1 METKRNRL
9 YWEDKSDPE
18 RGSSMTTITVT
29 YDSGETSTY
38 PSGIRALDV
47 LASSGKTDQ
56 PLVAALVDNEL
67 MSLGTELESDC
78 RIRAVLADSAAGA
91 AVYRR
96 SLCFLLAIASREL
109 FPGRR
114 LIAGMAIGT
123 GFYHYYFDE
132 IPLTEAQVKKLAG
145 KIGDLVTGDI
155 PILREKWPWEK
166 ACDYFGKSGQLDSL
180 ALLENLNDSQIPL
193 NECAG
198 FRDLHIAPLVSSTG
212 VLGIWELIPYH
223 GGMLL
228 RYPHK
233 DKAGVIEPF
242 EDVPLLYRI
251 SEEYKERGRV
261 LGVGSVGVLNRLS
274 ASGRIKEYI
283 MVAEALQ
290 NKKIAALAEAVA
302 SRADTVKVVL
312 IAGPSSSGKTTTSKK
327 LAIQLKVLGFEP
339 IPIELD
345 SFFIDRAKTP
355 LDDEGKP
362 DFECLEALD
371 VAYLN
376 ELLLRLFSGDEVE
389 LPVYDFKAGARRGT
403 GQTLK
408 LSGHEILILEGIHG
422 LNDALTP
429 RIPRESKFKIYVSAL
444 TQLNLD
450 DHNRIS
456 TTDYRLLRRMV
467 RDHNFRGHS
476 ARATLAMWPSV
487 QRGERAHIFPF
498 QNSADAALN
507 SALDY
512 ELGVLKVFADPL
524 LRTIKPTMPEYAEA
538 RRIQAF
544 LDNFMPIPAQ
554 HVPKDSTLRE
564 FIGESDFHY

>member
-1 METKRNRL
+1 MTKISVL
-9 YWEDKSDPE
+9 YE
-18 RGSSMTTITVT
+18 
-29 YDSGETSTY
+29 SGES
-38 PSGIRALDV
+38 RRLALGTTAMAA
-47 LASSGKTDQ
+47 LEKEG
-56 PLVAALVDNEL
+56 PLPPGLVAVLIDNEL
-67 MSLGTELESDC
+67 KSLDVELESDC
-78 RIRAVLADSAAGA
+78 RIRPVVADSALGA
-91 AVYRR
+91 PVYRR

-109 FPGRR
+109 FPERR

-132 IPLTEAQVKKLAG
+132 IPLSEDQVASLA
-145 KIGDLVTGDI
+145 KRIAELVARDI
-155 PILREKWPWEK
+155 PIRLEKWPWEK
-166 ACDYFGKSGQLDSL
+166 TCDYFAKSGQLDTL
-180 ALLENLNDSQIPL
+180 ALMENLNDPQIPL

-198 FRDLHIAPLVSSTG
+198 FRDLKIAPLVGSTG
-212 VLGIWELIPYH
+212 VLDTWELIPYH

-274 ASGRIKEYI
+274 SSGRIKEYI

-302 SRADTVKVVL
+302 ARADKVKVVL

-345 SFFIDRAKTP
+345 NFFIDRTRTP

-376 ELLLRLFSGDEVE
+376 ELLLHLFSGDEVE
-389 LPVYDFKAGARRGT
+389 LPAYDFKAGTRRGT
-403 GQTLK
+403 GQSLK
-408 LSGHEILILEGIHG
+408 LTGQEILILEGIHG

-429 RIPRESKFKIYVSAL
+429 KIPAESKFKIYVSAL

-476 ARATLAMWPSV
+476 ARATLGMWPSV
-487 QRGERAHIFPF
+487 QRGERTHIFPF

-512 ELGVLKVFADPL
+512 ELGVLKIFADPL
-524 LRTIKPTMPEYAEA
+524 LRTLKPTMLEYAEA

-554 HVPKDSTLRE
+554 YVPKDSTLRE

>member
-1 METKRNRL
+1 MMQIN
-9 YWEDKSDPE
+9 
-18 RGSSMTTITVT
+18 VT
-29 YDSGETSTY
+29 YDSGETLAY
-38 PSGIRALDV
+38 PVGIKAHDAIAHAGRLEW
-47 LASSGKTDQ
+47 
-56 PLVAALVDNEL
+56 PLVAVLVNNEL
-67 MSLGTELESDC
+67 KSLDTEIESDC
-78 RIRAVLADSAAGA
+78 RMSPIMTNSAIGA
-91 AVYRR
+91 NVYRR
-96 SLCFLLAIASREL
+96 SLCFLLAIASREV
-109 FPGRR
+109 FPARR

-132 IPLTEAQVKKLAG
+132 IPVTQKQVEALSG
-145 KIGDLVTGDI
+145 KIREL
-155 PILREKWPWEK
+155 ILRDVPISLEKWSWEK
-166 ACDYFGKSGQLDSL
+166 ACDYFKQSGQVDTL
-180 ALLENLNDSQIPL
+180 ALIENLNEPFIPL

-198 FRDLHIAPLVSSTG
+198 FRDLHVVPLVGSTG
-212 VLGIWELIPYH
+212 VLSTWELLPYH
-223 GGMLL
+223 GGLLL

-233 DKAGVIEPF
+233 DSPAALEPF
-242 EDVPLLYRI
+242 EDVPILYRI

-261 LGVGSVGVLNRLS
+261 LGVGSVGMLNRLTS
-274 ASGRIKEYI
+274 SGNIKEYI

-290 NKKIAALAEAVA
+290 NKKIGAIAESVAAKANK
-302 SRADTVKVVL
+302 VKVVL

-345 SFFIDRAKTP
+345 NYFVDRSRTP

-362 DFECLEALD
+362 DFERLEALD
-371 VAYLN
+371 VEFLN
-376 ELLLRLFSGDEVE
+376 EQLVDLFNGKEIE
-389 LPVYDFKAGARRGT
+389 LPLYDFKSGT
-403 GQTLK
+403 RKSSGQKIRLT
-408 LSGHEILILEGIHG
+408 GHEILILEGIHG
-422 LNDALTP
+422 LNEKLTS
-429 RIPRESKFKIYVSAL
+429 RISRENKFTLYVSAL

-476 ARATLAMWPSV
+476 ALATLAMWPSV
-487 QRGERAHIFPF
+487 QRGERSYIFPF
-498 QNSADAALN
+498 QNSADAAFN

-524 LRTIKPTMPEYAEA
+524 LRTIKPDTPTYAEA

-544 LDNFMPIPAQ
+544 LDNFTPIPAQ
-554 HVPKDSTLRE
+554 YVPKDSILRE

>member
-1 METKRNRL
+1 
-9 YWEDKSDPE
+9 
-18 RGSSMTTITVT
+18 MTQITAT
-29 YDSGETSTY
+29 FDSGETKFFQT
-38 PSGIRALDV
+38 GTKALET
-47 LASSGKTDQ
+47 LPNKGGLDQ
-56 PLVAALVDNEL
+56 ALVAVLIDNEL
-67 MSLGTELESDC
+67 KSLDTELESDC
-78 RIRAVLADSAAGA
+78 RISPVLSGSAIGA
-91 AVYRR
+91 TVYRR

-109 FPGRR
+109 FPERR

-123 GFYHYYFDE
+123 GFYHYYYDE
-132 IPLTEAQVKKLAG
+132 IPLTEEQVEKLAG
-145 KIGDLVTGDI
+145 RIGDLVARDI
-155 PILREKWPWEK
+155 PICLEKWSWEK
-166 ACDYFGKSGQLDSL
+166 ACDYFVKSGQLDTL
-180 ALLENLNDSQIPL
+180 ALLENLNEPQIPL

-198 FRDLHIAPLVSSTG
+198 FRDLQIAPLVSSTG
-212 VLGIWELIPYH
+212 ILGTWELIPYH

-242 EDVPLLYRI
+242 EDVPLLYKI

-274 ASGRIKEYI
+274 ASGRIGEYI
-283 MVAEALQ
+283 TVAEALQ
-290 NKKIAALAEAVA
+290 NRKIAALAEAVA
-302 SRADTVKVVL
+302 AKADKVRVVL

-345 SFFIDRAKTP
+345 NFFIDRSRTP

-371 VAYLN
+371 VTYLN
-376 ELLLRLFSGDEVE
+376 ELLLQLFSGDEVE
-389 LPVYDFKAGARRGT
+389 LPIYDFKAGTRRGT
-403 GQTLK
+403 GQTLR

-429 RIPRESKFKIYVSAL
+429 KIPQENKFKIYVSAL

-512 ELGVLKVFADPL
+512 ELGVLKIFADPL
-524 LRTIKPTMPEYAEA
+524 LRTIKPSMPEYTEA

-544 LDNFMPIPAQ
+544 LDNFTPIPAQ
-554 HVPKDSTLRE
+554 YVPKDSTLRE
-564 FIGESDFHY
+564 FIGESAFHY

>member
-1 METKRNRL
+1 
-9 YWEDKSDPE
+9 
-18 RGSSMTTITVT
+18 MTQITVT
-29 YDSGETSTY
+29 YDSGETSAY
-38 PSGIRALDV
+38 PPGTKALDV
-47 LASSGKTDQ
+47 LASSGKLDQ
-56 PLVAALVDNEL
+56 PLVAVLVDNEL
-67 MSLGTELESDC
+67 MSLDTELESDC
-78 RIRAVLADSAAGA
+78 RVRAVLADSAPGA

-109 FPGRR
+109 FPERR

-132 IPLTEAQVKKLAG
+132 TPLTETQVAALAEHISQLIA
-145 KIGDLVTGDI
+145 KDI
-155 PILREKWPWEK
+155 PIRLEKWPWEK
-166 ACDYFGKSGQLDSL
+166 ACDYFGKSGQLDTL
-180 ALLENLNDSQIPL
+180 ALMENLNEPQIPL
-193 NECAG
+193 NECGG
-198 FRDLHIAPLVSSTG
+198 FRDLKIAPLVSSTG

-302 SRADTVKVVL
+302 ARADTAKVVL

-371 VAYLN
+371 IAYLN

-389 LPVYDFKAGARRGT
+389 LPAYDFKAGARRGT
-403 GQTLK
+403 GQTLR

-429 RIPRESKFKIYVSAL
+429 RVPRESKFKIYVSAL

-544 LDNFMPIPAQ
+544 LDNFTPIPAQ

>member
-1 METKRNRL
+1 
-9 YWEDKSDPE
+9 
-18 RGSSMTTITVT
+18 MTQITVT
-29 YDSGETSTY
+29 YDSGETKSFQM
-38 PSGIRALDV
+38 GIKALNT
-47 LASSGKTDQ
+47 LPNEGGSDQ
-56 PLVAALVDNEL
+56 PLVAVLIDNEL
-67 MSLGTELESDC
+67 KSLDTELESDC
-78 RIRAVLADSAAGA
+78 RISPVLAGSTIGA
-91 AVYRR
+91 TVYRR

-109 FPGRR
+109 FPERR

-123 GFYHYYFDE
+123 GFYHYYYDE
-132 IPLTEAQVKKLAG
+132 IPLTEEQVEKLAER
-145 KIGDLVTGDI
+145 IGDLVARDI
-155 PILREKWPWEK
+155 PICLEKWSWEK
-166 ACDYFGKSGQLDSL
+166 ACDYFVKSRQLDTL
-180 ALLENLNDSQIPL
+180 ALLENLNEPQIPL

-198 FRDLHIAPLVSSTG
+198 FRDLQIAPLVSSTG
-212 VLGIWELIPYH
+212 VLGTWELIPYH

-242 EDVPLLYRI
+242 EDVPLLYKI

-274 ASGRIKEYI
+274 ASGRIGEYI
-283 MVAEALQ
+283 TVAEALQ
-290 NKKIAALAEAVA
+290 NRKIAALAEAVA
-302 SRADTVKVVL
+302 AKADKVKVVL
-312 IAGPSSSGKTTTSKK
+312 LAGPSSSGKTTTSKK

-345 SFFIDRAKTP
+345 NFFIDRSHTP

-371 VAYLN
+371 VVYLN
-376 ELLLRLFSGDEVE
+376 ELLLKLFSGDEVE
-389 LPVYDFKAGARRGT
+389 LPIYDFKAGTRRGT

-422 LNDALTP
+422 LNDDLTP
-429 RIPRESKFKIYVSAL
+429 KIPQENKFKIYVSAL

-512 ELGVLKVFADPL
+512 ELGVLKIFADPL
-524 LRTIKPTMPEYAEA
+524 LRTIKPSMPEYTEA

-544 LDNFMPIPAQ
+544 LDNFTPIPAQ
-554 HVPKDSTLRE
+554 YVPKDSTLRE
-564 FIGESDFHY
+564 FIGESAFHY

>member
-1 METKRNRL
+1 
-9 YWEDKSDPE
+9 
-18 RGSSMTTITVT
+18 MTQITVT
-29 YDSGETSTY
+29 YNSGETVSY
-38 PSGIRALDV
+38 PSGVTVLKAL
-47 LASSGKTDQ
+47 AQAGKLEGA
-56 PLVAALVDNEL
+56 LVAAFVDNEL
-67 MSLGTELESDC
+67 KSLDTELEDDC
-78 RIRAVLADSAAGA
+78 SITTVLADSASGA
-91 AVYRR
+91 PVYRR

-109 FPGRR
+109 FPDRR

-132 IPLTEAQVKKLAG
+132 IPLTESQVASLADH
-145 KIGDLVTGDI
+145 IGELVARDI
-155 PILREKWPWEK
+155 PIHQEKWPWEK
-166 ACDYFGKSGQLDSL
+166 ACDYFGKSGQLDTL
-180 ALLENLNDSQIPL
+180 ALMENLNDPWIPL

-198 FRDLHIAPLVSSTG
+198 FRDLHIAPLVNSTG
-212 VLGIWELIPYH
+212 VLGTWELIPYH

-233 DKAGVIEPF
+233 NQAGSIEPF
-242 EDVPLLYRI
+242 EDVPLLYHI

-290 NKKIAALAEAVA
+290 NKKIAALAETVA
-302 SRADTVKVVL
+302 AKSGKVKVVL
-312 IAGPSSSGKTTTSKK
+312 IAGPSSSGKTTTAKK

-339 IPIELD
+339 VPIELD
-345 SFFIDRAKTP
+345 NFFVDRTRTP

-371 VAYLN
+371 IAYLN
-376 ELLLRLFSGDEVE
+376 ELLLQLFAGDEVE
-389 LPVYDFKAGARRGT
+389 LPAYDFKAGTRRGT

-408 LSGHEILILEGIHG
+408 LSGQEILILEGIHG

-429 RIPRESKFKIYVSAL
+429 KIPSETKLKIYVSAL

-487 QRGERAHIFPF
+487 QRGERLHIFPF
-498 QNSADAALN
+498 QNSADASLN

-524 LRTIKPTMPEYAEA
+524 LRTIKPNMLEYAEA

-544 LDNFMPIPAQ
+544 LDNFTPIPAQ

>member
-1 METKRNRL
+1 
-9 YWEDKSDPE
+9 
-18 RGSSMTTITVT
+18 MTMITVT
-29 YDSGETSTY
+29 YDSGETATY
-38 PSGIRALDV
+38 PLGVKALDV
-47 LASSGKTDQ
+47 LARSGKLDQ
-56 PLVAALVDNEL
+56 PLVAILVDNEL
-67 MSLGTELESDC
+67 KSLDTELESDC
-78 RIRAVLADSAAGA
+78 KVRAVLADTAAGA

-109 FPGRR
+109 FPERR

-132 IPLTEAQVKKLAG
+132 IPLTKAQVTALSERISAL
-145 KIGDLVTGDI
+145 IARDI
-155 PILREKWPWEK
+155 PIRHEKWPWEK
-166 ACDYFGKSGQLDSL
+166 ACAYFEKTGQLDTL
-180 ALLENLNDSQIPL
+180 ALMENLNEPQIPL

-198 FRDLHIAPLVSSTG
+198 FRDLQIAPLVSSTG
-212 VLGIWELIPYH
+212 DLGIWELIPYH

-302 SRADTVKVVL
+302 AKANTVKVVL

-327 LAIQLKVLGFEP
+327 LAIQLKVLGFDP

-345 SFFIDRAKTP
+345 NFFIDRAKTP

-362 DFECLEALD
+362 DFESLQALD
-371 VAYLN
+371 IAYLN
-376 ELLLRLFSGDEVE
+376 ELLLRLFNGDEVE
-389 LPVYDFKAGARRGT
+389 LPAYDFKAGTRRGT
-403 GQTLK
+403 GQTLR
-408 LSGHEILILEGIHG
+408 LAGHEILILEGIHG

-429 RIPRESKFKIYVSAL
+429 KIARETKFKIYVSAL

-554 HVPKDSTLRE
+554 YVPKDSALRE

>member
-1 METKRNRL
+1 
-9 YWEDKSDPE
+9 
-18 RGSSMTTITVT
+18 MTRITIT
-29 YDSGETSTY
+29 YESGGTASF
-38 PSGIRALDV
+38 PPGVKAIDV
-47 LASSGKTDQ
+47 LGKAGTKDR
-56 PLVAALVDNEL
+56 PLVAVLVDNEL
-67 MSLGTELESDC
+67 KSLDAELESDC
-78 RIRAVLADSAAGA
+78 AVRPVLADSAPGA
-91 AVYRR
+91 LVYRR

-109 FPGRR
+109 FPDRR

-132 IPLTEAQVKKLAG
+132 IPLTEQEVRLLAG
-145 KIGDLVTGDI
+145 RIGDLVAGDI
-155 PILREKWPWEK
+155 PIHLEKWPWEK
-166 ACDYFGKSGQLDSL
+166 ACDYFSKSGQLDTL
-180 ALLENLNDSQIPL
+180 ALIENLNEPQIPL

-198 FRDLHIAPLVSSTG
+198 FRDLHVAPLVSSTG
-212 VLGIWELIPYH
+212 VLGAWELIPYH

-242 EDVPLLYRI
+242 EDDPLLYRI

-302 SRADTVKVVL
+302 AKADTVKVVL

-327 LAIQLKVLGFEP
+327 LSIQLKVLGFEP
-339 IPIELD
+339 LPIELD
-345 SFFIDRAKTP
+345 DFFVDRTKTP
-355 LDDEGKP
+355 LDSEGKP

-376 ELLLRLFSGDEVE
+376 ELLLHLFAGDEVE
-389 LPVYDFKAGARRGT
+389 LPAYDFKAGARRGT
-403 GQTLK
+403 GQTLR
-408 LSGHEILILEGIHG
+408 LSGREILILEGIHG
-422 LNDALTP
+422 LNEALTP
-429 RIPRESKFKIYVSAL
+429 KVPRDSKFKIYVSAL

-487 QRGERAHIFPF
+487 QRGERAYIFPF

-524 LRTIKPTMPEYAEA
+524 LRAIKPTMPEYAEA
-538 RRIQAF
+538 RRVQAF
-544 LDNFMPIPAQ
+544 LDNFTPIPAQ
-554 HVPKDSTLRE
+554 YVPKDSTLRE

>member
-1 METKRNRL
+1 
-9 YWEDKSDPE
+9 
-18 RGSSMTTITVT
+18 MTQISVLFE
-29 YDSGETSTY
+29 SGESLPFPLGVSAKT
-38 PSGIRALDV
+38 ALKAQGP
-47 LASSGKTDQ
+47 LPLG
-56 PLVAALVDNEL
+56 LVAVLIDNEL
-67 MSLGTELESDC
+67 RSLDSELNSDC
-78 RIRAVLADSAAGA
+78 RIRPVLADSALGA

-96 SLCFLLAIASREL
+96 SLCFLLAIASKEL
-109 FPGRR
+109 FPERR

-132 IPLTEAQVKKLAG
+132 VPLSEAQVAQLADH
-145 KIGDLVTGDI
+145 IGDLIARDI
-155 PILREKWPWEK
+155 PIRLEQWPWEK
-166 ACDYFGKSGQLDSL
+166 ACDYFEKSGQLDTL
-180 ALLENLNDSQIPL
+180 ALMENLNDPQIPL

-198 FRDLHIAPLVSSTG
+198 FRDLQIAPLVSSTG
-212 VLGIWELIPYH
+212 VLDTWELIPYH

-233 DKAGVIEPF
+233 DKSGVIEPF

-302 SRADTVKVVL
+302 ARADKVKVVL
-312 IAGPSSSGKTTTSKK
+312 IAGPSSSGKTTTAKK

-345 SFFIDRAKTP
+345 NFFIDRSRTP
-355 LDDEGKP
+355 LDAEWKP

-376 ELLLRLFSGDEVE
+376 ELLLRLFAGEEVE
-389 LPVYDFKAGARRGT
+389 MPAYDFKAGTRRGT
-403 GQTLK
+403 GQIVK
-408 LSGHEILILEGIHG
+408 LSGQEILILEGIHG

-429 RIPRESKFKIYVSAL
+429 KIPRENKFKIYVSAL

-476 ARATLAMWPSV
+476 AQATLAMWPSV

-524 LRTIKPTMPEYAEA
+524 LRSIKPNMAEYAEA
-538 RRIQAF
+538 RRAQAF
-544 LDNFMPIPAQ
+544 LDNFTPIPAQ
-554 HVPKDSTLRE
+554 YVPKDSTLRE

>member
-1 METKRNRL
+1 MKKKVR
-9 YWEDKSDPE
+9 
-18 RGSSMTTITVT
+18 MTQIAVS
-29 YDSGETSTY
+29 YDSGESISF
-38 PSGIRALDV
+38 PSGVRALDA
-47 LASSGKTDQ
+47 LAHAGRLDR
-56 PLVAALVDNEL
+56 PLVAVLIDNEL
-67 MSLGTELESDC
+67 RSLDTMIESDC
-78 RIRAVLADSAAGA
+78 RIRPVMTNSALGA
-91 AVYRR
+91 LVYRR
-96 SLCFLLAIASREL
+96 SLCFLLAIASREI
-109 FPGRR
+109 FPERR

-132 IPLTEAQVKKLAG
+132 IPVSEAQVTALSEHIRG
-145 KIGDLVTGDI
+145 LISRDI
-155 PILREKWPWEK
+155 PIHQEEWSWEE
-166 ACDYFGKSGQLDSL
+166 ACDYFSKSGQLDTL
-180 ALLENLNDSQIPL
+180 ALMENLNDPQIPL

-198 FRDLHIAPLVSSTG
+198 FRDLHIAPLVNSTG
-212 VLGIWELIPYH
+212 VLRTWELLPYH

-233 DKAGVIEPF
+233 DSPDVLEPF
-242 EDVPLLYRI
+242 EDIPLLYRI

-290 NKKIAALAEAVA
+290 NKKVASLAEAIA
-302 SRADTVKVVL
+302 AKADRVKVVL
-312 IAGPSSSGKTTTSKK
+312 IAGPSSSGKTTTAKK
-327 LAIQLKVLGFEP
+327 LAIQLKVLGFDP

-345 SFFIDRAKTP
+345 NFFVDRSKTP
-355 LDDEGKP
+355 LDAEGKP

-371 VAYLN
+371 IAHLN
-376 ELLLRLFSGDEVE
+376 ELLLRLFAGEEVE
-389 LPVYDFKAGARRGT
+389 LPIYDFKAGARKSS

-408 LSGHEILILEGIHG
+408 LSGKEILILEGIHG

-429 RIPRESKFKIYVSAL
+429 KIPRESKFKIYVSAL

-467 RDHNFRGHS
+467 RDYNFRAHS
-476 ARATLAMWPSV
+476 AAATLAMWPSV
-487 QRGERAHIFPF
+487 QRGERAYIFPF
-498 QNSADAALN
+498 QNSADEAYN

-524 LRTIKPTMPEYAEA
+524 LRTIKPNMPEYAEA

-544 LDNFMPIPAQ
+544 LDNFIPIPAQ

>member
-1 METKRNRL
+1 MVQI
-9 YWEDKSDPE
+9 SV
-18 RGSSMTTITVT
+18 M
-29 YDSGETSTY
+29 YDSGEVLSY
-38 PSGIRALDV
+38 PVGAK
-47 LASSGKTDQ
+47 ASEAIAHAGNLPY
-56 PLVAALVDNEL
+56 PLVAVLVNNEL
-67 MSLGTELESDC
+67 KSLDTELESDC
-78 RIRAVLADSAAGA
+78 TLKPVMTNSTQGST
-91 AVYRR
+91 VYRR
-96 SLCFLLAIASREL
+96 SLCFLLAIASRAI

-132 IPLTEAQVKKLAG
+132 KPVTALEAQALAERMEQLVA
-145 KIGDLVTGDI
+145 GDV
-155 PILREKWPWEK
+155 PINLEKWPWEK
-166 ACDYFGKSGQLDSL
+166 ARDYFKKSGQEDTL
-180 ALLENLNDSQIPL
+180 ALIENLNESVIPL

-198 FRDLHIAPLVSSTG
+198 FRDLYVMPLVGSTG
-212 VLGIWELIPYH
+212 TLRTWELLTYH
-223 GGMLL
+223 GGLLL

-233 DKAGVIEPF
+233 DTPDKLDTF
-242 EDVPLLYRI
+242 EDVPILYKI

-261 LGVGSVGVLNRLS
+261 LGVGSVGSLNRLT
-274 ASGRIKEYI
+274 ANKEIPEYI
-283 MVAEALQ
+283 RVAEALQ
-290 NKKIAALAEAVA
+290 NKKIAALAEQIAA
-302 SRADTVKVVL
+302 RSGHIKVVL
-312 IAGPSSSGKTTTSKK
+312 IAGPSSSGKTTTAKK

-345 SFFIDRAKTP
+345 NYFLDRDKTP
-355 LDDEGKP
+355 LDSEGKP

-371 VAYLN
+371 VDFLN
-376 ELLLRLFSGDEVE
+376 QQLLDLFAGKQVE
-389 LPVYDFKAGARRGT
+389 LPYYDFKAGKRKFKGDLI
-403 GQTLK
+403 QLV
-408 LSGHEILILEGIHG
+408 SGREILILEGIHG

-429 RIPRESKFKIYVSAL
+429 RIPKENKFKIYVSAL

-467 RDHNFRGHS
+467 RDNNFRGHS
-476 ARATLAMWPSV
+476 AQTTLEMWPSV
-487 QRGERAHIFPF
+487 QRGERTFIFPF

-524 LRTIKPTMPEYAEA
+524 LRTIKPTVPEYAEA

-544 LDNFMPIPAQ
+544 LDNIIPIPAQ
-554 HVPKDSTLRE
+554 YVPRDSILRE

>member
-1 METKRNRL
+1 MMQIK
-9 YWEDKSDPE
+9 
-18 RGSSMTTITVT
+18 VT
-29 YDSGETSTY
+29 YDSGEAISY
-38 PSGIRALDV
+38 PLGVKALDI
-47 LASSGKTDQ
+47 LAGAGNPDQ
-56 PLVAALVDNEL
+56 PLVAILVDNEL
-67 MSLGTELESDC
+67 KSLDTELESDC
-78 RIRAVLADSAAGA
+78 RVRPVLADSAPGA
-91 AVYRR
+91 MVYRR

-109 FPGRR
+109 FPERR

-132 IPLTEAQVKKLAG
+132 IPLTETQVGTLASR
-145 KIGDLVTGDI
+145 IGDLVARDI
-155 PILREKWPWEK
+155 PIRREKWPWEE
-166 ACDYFGKSGQLDSL
+166 ACDYFAKSGQLDTL
-180 ALLENLNDSQIPL
+180 ALMENLNEPQIPL
-193 NECAG
+193 NECAE
-198 FRDLHIAPLVSSTG
+198 FRDLQIAPLVSSTG
-212 VLGIWELIPYH
+212 VLGTWELIPYH

-302 SRADTVKVVL
+302 ARADKVKVVL

-345 SFFIDRAKTP
+345 NFFVDRTKTP

-371 VAYLN
+371 IAYLN
-376 ELLLRLFSGDEVE
+376 ELLVHLFAGDEVE
-389 LPVYDFKAGARRGT
+389 LPAYDFKAGARRGT

-408 LSGHEILILEGIHG
+408 LSGNEILILEGIHG

-524 LRTIKPTMPEYAEA
+524 LRTIKPNMPEYAEA

-544 LDNFMPIPAQ
+544 LDNFTPIPAQ
-554 HVPKDSTLRE
+554 YVPKDSTLRE

>member
-1 METKRNRL
+1 
-9 YWEDKSDPE
+9 
-18 RGSSMTTITVT
+18 MTRITVT
-29 YDSGETSTY
+29 YDSGETASY
-38 PSGIRALDV
+38 PFGVKALDV
-47 LASSGKTDQ
+47 LARSGKLDQ
-56 PLVAALVDNEL
+56 PLVAILVDNEL
-67 MSLGTELESDC
+67 MSLDTELESDC
-78 RIRAVLADSAAGA
+78 RVRAVLADSAAGA

-109 FPGRR
+109 FPERR

-132 IPLTEAQVKKLAG
+132 IPLTKAQVASLSDRISVLITK
-145 KIGDLVTGDI
+145 DI
-155 PILREKWPWEK
+155 PIRHEKWPWEK
-166 ACDYFGKSGQLDSL
+166 ACAYFEKTGQLDTL
-180 ALLENLNDSQIPL
+180 ALMENLNEPQIPL

-198 FRDLHIAPLVSSTG
+198 FRDLQIAPLVSSTG
-212 VLGIWELIPYH
+212 DLSIWELIPYH

-242 EDVPLLYRI
+242 VDVPLLYRI

-274 ASGRIKEYI
+274 SSGRIKEYI

-302 SRADTVKVVL
+302 AEADTKVVL
-312 IAGPSSSGKTTTSKK
+312 LAGPSSSGKTTTSKK
-327 LAIQLKVLGFEP
+327 LAIQLKVLGYEP

-345 SFFIDRAKTP
+345 NFFIDRSKTP

-371 VAYLN
+371 IAYLN
-376 ELLLRLFSGDEVE
+376 ELLLRLFNGEDVE
-389 LPVYDFKAGARRGT
+389 LPVYDFKAGTRRGT

-408 LSGHEILILEGIHG
+408 LGGHEILILEGIHG

-429 RIPRESKFKIYVSAL
+429 KIAREIKFKIYVSAL

-524 LRTIKPTMPEYAEA
+524 LRTIKPTMPEYSEA

-544 LDNFMPIPAQ
+544 LDNFTPIPAQ
-554 HVPKDSTLRE
+554 YVPKDSTLRE

>member
-1 METKRNRL
+1 MMQIK
-9 YWEDKSDPE
+9 
-18 RGSSMTTITVT
+18 VT
-29 YDSGETSTY
+29 YDSGVTASF
-38 PSGIRALDV
+38 PPGVKAIDV
-47 LASSGKTDQ
+47 LGEVRTRDQ
-56 PLVAALVDNEL
+56 PLVAVLVDNEL
-67 MSLGTELESDC
+67 KPLDTELEGDC
-78 RIRAVLADSAAGA
+78 AVRPVLADSAPGA
-91 AVYRR
+91 LVYRR
-96 SLCFLLAIASREL
+96 SLCFLLAIASREI
-109 FPGRR
+109 FPDRR

-132 IPLTEAQVKKLAG
+132 IPLTEQQVELLAG
-145 KIGDLVTGDI
+145 RIGDIVAKDI
-155 PILREKWPWEK
+155 PIRLEKWPWEK
-166 ACDYFGKSGQLDSL
+166 ACEYFSKSGQLDTL
-180 ALLENLNDSQIPL
+180 ALMENLNEPQIPL

-198 FRDLHIAPLVSSTG
+198 FRDLQVAPLVSSTG
-212 VLGIWELIPYH
+212 VLGAWELIPYH

-242 EDVPLLYRI
+242 EDDPLLYRI

-290 NKKIAALAEAVA
+290 NKKIAALAESVA
-302 SRADTVKVVL
+302 ARADTMRVVL

-345 SFFIDRAKTP
+345 NFFVDRTKTP
-355 LDDEGKP
+355 LDEEGNP

-371 VAYLN
+371 IAYLN
-376 ELLLRLFSGDEVE
+376 ELLLHLFSGDEVE
-389 LPVYDFKAGARRGT
+389 LPAYDFKAGARRGT

-408 LSGHEILILEGIHG
+408 LSGREILILEGIHG
-422 LNDALTP
+422 LNEALTP
-429 RIPRESKFKIYVSAL
+429 KLPRESKFKIYVSAL

-487 QRGERAHIFPF
+487 QRGERAYIFPF

-544 LDNFMPIPAQ
+544 LDNFTPIPAQ
-554 HVPKDSTLRE
+554 YVPKDSTLRE

>member
-1 METKRNRL
+1 MTEICVHYESGQSRNF
-9 YWEDKSDPE
+9 PA
-18 RGSSMTTITVT
+18 GITA
-29 YDSGETSTY
+29 
-38 PSGIRALDV
+38 R
-47 LASSGKTDQ
+47 
-56 PLVAALVDNEL
+56 AALEKEAPLPAGILAVLIDNEL
-67 MSLGTELESDC
+67 RSLDSELESDC
-78 RIRAVLADSAAGA
+78 LICPVLADSTLGA
-91 AVYRR
+91 PVYRR
-96 SLCFLLAIASREL
+96 SLCFLLAIASKEL
-109 FPGRR
+109 FPERR

-132 IPLTEAQVKKLAG
+132 IPLSEDQVAELAKRIASLIAQ
-145 KIGDLVTGDI
+145 DI
-155 PILREKWPWEK
+155 PIRLEKWPWEK
-166 ACDYFGKSGQLDSL
+166 TCTYFANSGQLDTL
-180 ALLENLNDSQIPL
+180 ALMENLNEPQIPL

-198 FRDLHIAPLVSSTG
+198 FRDLQIAPLVSSTG
-212 VLGIWELIPYH
+212 VLDTWELIPYH

-233 DKAGVIEPF
+233 NQAGMIEPF
-242 EDVPLLYRI
+242 EDVPLLFRI

-274 ASGRIKEYI
+274 GSGRIKEYI

-302 SRADTVKVVL
+302 EKSKKVKVVL

-345 SFFIDRAKTP
+345 NFFIDRAKTP

-371 VAYLN
+371 IGYLN
-376 ELLLRLFSGDEVE
+376 ELLLHLFAGDEVE
-389 LPVYDFKAGARRGT
+389 MPAYDFKAGTRRGT
-403 GQTLK
+403 GQVLK
-408 LSGHEILILEGIHG
+408 LSGQEILILEGIHG
-422 LNDALTP
+422 LNDALTAK
-429 RIPRESKFKIYVSAL
+429 IPRESKFKIYVSAL

-476 ARATLAMWPSV
+476 ARATLAMWSSV
-487 QRGERAHIFPF
+487 QRGERKHIFPF

-512 ELGVLKVFADPL
+512 ELGVLKIFADPL
-524 LRTIKPTMPEYAEA
+524 LRTIKPSMPEYAEA

-544 LDNFMPIPAQ
+544 LDNFTPIPAQ
-554 HVPKDSTLRE
+554 YVPKDSTLRE